1 MTLATGTKL
10 GPYENQSALGAGGMG
25 EVYRARDTR
34 LDRTVAIKIL
44 PEHLSGSPDARQ
56 RFDREARA
64 ISGLNHPNICTL
76 HDVGHQDGVDFLV
89 MEFLE
94 GETLADRLMKGPLP
108 LDQLLKCAVEIC
120 DGLEKAHRSGVVH
133 RDLKP
138 GNVMLTKAGAK
149 LMDFG
154 LAKAVSQA
162 DLPPSA
168 LTATL
173 VSPAANRPLTAQG
186 TIVGT
191 FQYMAPEQ
199 IEGKDADARSDIFA
213 LGAVLYE
220 MAAGKRAF
228 AGKTT
233 ASVVAAILASEPQ
246 PISAVQPMAPA
257 ALDQVIRI
265 CLAKDPGER
274 WQSVHDVKLQLRAI
288 AAGGSQAGAQA
299 VSPRRRDRAGWI
311 IASALLLLLLTAGA
325 AWWMNARR
333 VPTAMYF
340 SSTAPFPANSVALSP
355 DGKVVAMVAY
365 SDQGNKYV
373 IWTQAVGG
381 RTATVVP
388 GTEDASLPFWSP
400 DGRWIGFFS
409 QGRLKKVDLL
419 SGRSAQ
425 VLCDAPGGRGGAWN
439 RDGTILFG
447 LPFGPLYRVPSS
459 GGTPVALTKLDVSRS
474 EASHRWPAF
483 LPDGKHFVYL
493 AANFSGQFDK
503 NAIFVGSLDSD
514 EKKFVVS
521 ASSNAAYADP
531 GYLLYLRDD
540 ALVAQHFDVRNYV
553 LSGEPRTLSDSVR
566 YSPQI
571 DLAVF
576 DVAGKSTLV
585 VQTGRGTAKSQLLWF
600 DRSGKQV
607 GAVSSPGMFA
617 NPSLSPDGQRV
628 AVDQIDSDGR
638 HVNIWIHELANDAVA
653 RLGFDPWLE
662 QVPVWSPDGR
672 QVGYSAN
679 EKLHFNLHLKNA
691 DGSGPDEEIADLD
704 AVQQNFWSW
713 SRDGK
718 YLLAKKGTEL
728 WYLTLPDRQ
737 AKPLLQAK
745 WAAANAQFSPDGKW
759 MAYATN
765 ETGSWEVYVSPF
777 PMGSSK
783 WQVSR
788 EGGQEPRWR
797 RDGKELFYMSDEGK
811 MMAVTVKTGTS
822 FEAEPPRTLFQTHLR
837 QPISSLDVFSYD
849 VNAGGSRFLI
859 NTKVDSASAAPPS
872 IILNW
877 ASEMEK

>member
-10 GPYENQSALGAGGMG
+10 GPYEIQSALGAGGMG

-653 RLGFDPWLE
+653 RLGFDPWL
-662 QVPVWSPDGR
+662 D
-672 QVGYSAN
+672 
-679 EKLHFNLHLKNA
+679 
-691 DGSGPDEEIADLD
+691 
-704 AVQQNFWSW
+704 
-713 SRDGK
+713 
-718 YLLAKKGTEL
+718 
-728 WYLTLPDRQ
+728 
-737 AKPLLQAK
+737 
-745 WAAANAQFSPDGKW
+745 
-759 MAYATN
+759 
-765 ETGSWEVYVSPF
+765 
-777 PMGSSK
+777 
-783 WQVSR
+783 
-788 EGGQEPRWR
+788 R
-797 RDGKELFYMSDEGK
+797 RDGSVEAVFAGPRSDVEAMIEACRRGPFSARVSELAQRDGIQADLSATTEGR
-811 MMAVTVKTGTS
+811 S
-822 FEAEPPRTLFQTHLR
+822 FSVRPTA
-837 QPISSLDVFSYD
+837 
-849 VNAGGSRFLI
+849 
-859 NTKVDSASAAPPS
+859 
-872 IILNW
+872 
-877 ASEMEK
+877 